1 MRQTELLDAYA
12 VASRPWR
19 ETSLLHRLVVRGRG
33 FARVLQRGGRARRRG
48 IRPLAPLTPLR
59 VSWSGRGSLPTLTRF
74 EIDAA
79 AAAWRRPE
87 RQLHGLYVNELL
99 HHLLPDDRYSEEL
112 YPLYRGVLER
122 LEAGG
127 DPSGALRAFELDL
140 LQLAG
145 HPVPLDR
152 TEHGPVAPGG
162 RYRYRPELG
171 PVEAD
176 GAAEAGPAVRGTTL
190 LALHRRAPMD
200 AAARREARD
209 LMRRLLDHHA
219 APRRFRTRDIMR
231 ALHKRA

>member
-33 FARVLQRGGRARRRG
+33 FVRVLQRGGRARRRG
-48 IRPLAPLTPLR
+48 VRPLAPLAPLQ
-59 VSWSGRGSLPTLTRF
+59 VSWRGRGELPTLARF
-74 EIDAA
+74 EIGAA
-79 AAAWRRPE
+79 APAWRRPE
-87 RQLHGLYVNELL
+87 LQLRGLYVNELL

-122 LEAGG
+122 LAAAG
-127 DPSGALRAFELDL
+127 DPAAALRGFELDL

-145 HPVPLDR
+145 HPVPLDH
-152 TEHGPVAPGG
+152 TERGPVAPGG
-162 RYRYRPELG
+162 RYRYRPGAG

-176 GAAEAGPAVRGTTL
+176 GAAGAGPVVRGTTL

-200 AAARREARD
+200 AATRREARD

-219 APRRFRTRDIMR
+219 APRRIRTRDIMR